1 MADVK
6 ISNLP
11 AADTPLAGTEQV
23 PLVQDG
29 VTKKATVSDIVA
41 AATAGVTDV
50 TASAPVVSSG
60 GTTPNISMPSATAS
74 RDGYL
79 TSTDWN
85 TFNSKGSG
93 TVTGVTATSPVQS
106 SGGTAPVISMP
117 AANGSTSGYLTSTDW
132 NTFNNKQPAGSYLT
146 NGGALGTPSSG
157 TATNLTGLPLSTGVT
172 GILPVA
178 NGGSGTATPSLVAGT
193 NVTISGTWPNQTINA
208 TGGSGGGDV
217 TGPASSTDNAIA
229 RFDGTTGK
237 IIQNS
242 GVQIN
247 DAGEVSV
254 GVWKGTE
261 IGISYGG
268 TGASSASQARGNLLP
283 SYTGNSGKVL
293 AVNTGATDVEWVAA
307 GGVGTVTSVDVSGGT
322 TGLTT
327 SGGPITGSGTI
338 TLAGTLAVANGGT
351 GATTA
356 GGARTNLGA
365 AASGANSDITSLS
378 GITGAIGTAD
388 YVAFDT
394 TYTTPLTAG
403 QLGWDG
409 NNTLAIGMAGGNV
422 TQHIGEDG
430 FYYIKAS
437 STITK
442 GQVIMF
448 AGAVGAS
455 GVPLGAPATG
465 VTDGTY
471 IMGVA
476 AESIATNGFGL
487 VQFQGTLRN
496 VDTSAF
502 ADGDILWYNPAV
514 TGALTKT
521 KPSAP
526 NVKVQMAAVING
538 GSSGGGTILIRVTPG
553 SVLGGTD
560 SNVQFSTLA
569 NNNLIQYDSALGYWK
584 NVAPGAIT
592 GVGSVANA
600 LTIGTGLTGTSY
612 NGSSAVTVAID
623 STVATLSGTQTLTN
637 KTISGASNTLTNIG
651 NGSLTNS
658 SVTVNGTS
666 IALGASGTVTVPIS
680 TGVTG
685 LGTGVAT
692 ALAVNVGSAG
702 APVVNG
708 GALGTPSSGTLTNAT
723 GLPISSGVS
732 GLGTGIATALGTNVG
747 SAGSVVVNG
756 GALGTPSSGTLTNA
770 TGLPI
775 SSGVSGLG
783 SGIAT
788 FLGTP
793 SSANLAAAVTD
804 ETGSGALVF
813 GTSPT
818 LTNPTITNY
827 TETAYSANS
836 STAISL
842 SLTNGTVQIITLTGN
857 ATITM
862 PTAGAGKSFIMYLRQ
877 DSTGSRTVTWSTVNW
892 PGGTAPTITS
902 TASKQDIYSFFSDGT
917 SWYGVTVG
925 QNYTQ

>member
-41 AATAGVTDV
+41 AAATGVTDV
-50 TASAPVVSSG
+50 TATSPILSSG
-60 GTTPNISMPSATAS
+60 GTTPDISMPAASAS
-74 RDGYL
+74 VSGYL

-146 NGGALGTPSSG
+146 SGGALGTPSSG

-208 TGGSGGGDV
+208 TGGGGGGDV

-237 IIQNS
+237 LIQNS

-268 TGASSASQARGNLLP
+268 TGAASASQARGNLLP

-293 AVNTGATDVEWVAA
+293 AVNTGATDVEWVSA

-388 YVAFDT
+388 YVTFDT
-394 TYTTPLTAG
+394 AYATTLAAG

-409 NNTLAIGMAGGNV
+409 NNTLGLGMAGGNV
-422 TQHIGEDG
+422 IQHIGEDG

-442 GQVIMF
+442 GQVVMF
-448 AGAVGAS
+448 TGAVGAS
-455 GVPLGAPATG
+455 GVPTGAPATG
-465 VTDGTY
+465 VSDGSY

-476 AESIATNGFGL
+476 AENIATNGFGL
-487 VQFQGTLRN
+487 VQFQGTLKN
-496 VDTSAF
+496 VDTSGF
-502 ADGDILWYNPAV
+502 ADGDILWYDPAV
-514 TGALTKT
+514 TGGLTKT

-526 NVKVQMAAVING
+526 NVKVQIAATING
-538 GSSGGGTILIRVTPG
+538 GSSGGGTILIRVSAG

-560 SNVQFSTLA
+560 SNVQFGTLA
-569 NNNLIQYDSALGYWK
+569 NGNLIQYNSTAGYWE
-584 NVAPGAIT
+584 NVAPSAIT
-592 GVGSVANA
+592 GVGSLANA
-600 LTIGTGLTGTSY
+600 LTIGTGLSGTSY

-623 STVATLSGTQTLTN
+623 STVVTLSGTQTLTG

-658 SVTVNGTS
+658 SVTVNGTAIS
-666 IALGASGTVTVPIS
+666 LGASGTVTVPIS

-723 GLPISSGVS
+723 GLPISTGVS
-732 GLGTGIATALGTNVG
+732 GLGTNV
-747 SAGSVVVNG
+747 
-756 GALGTPSSGTLTNA
+756 
-770 TGLPI
+770 
-775 SSGVSGLG
+775 
-783 SGIAT
+783 AT
-788 FLGTP
+788 FLTTP
-793 SSANLAAAVTD
+793 SSANLIAAMTD
-804 ETGSGALVF
+804 ETGTGALVF
-813 GTSPT
+813 GTAPA
-818 LTNPTITNY
+818 LTNPTVTNY

-842 SLTNGTVQIITLTGN
+842 SLANGTVQIITLTGN

-862 PTAGAGKSFIMYLRQ
+862 PTAVAGKSFIMYLRQ
-877 DSTGSRTVTWSTVNW
+877 DATGSRTVTWTTVNW

-925 QNYTQ
+925 QNYTA

>member
-11 AADTPLAGTEQV
+11 AATTPLAGTEEI
-23 PLVQDG
+23 PLVQSG
-29 VTKKATVSDIVA
+29 VTKKATVDDIVA
-41 AATAGVTDV
+41 AAGGVTDV
-50 TASAPVVSSG
+50 TATSPVISSG
-60 GTTPNISMPSATAS
+60 GATPNISMPAAS
-74 RDGYL
+74 GSTNGYL
-79 TSTDWN
+79 SSTDWT
-85 TFNSKGSG
+85 TFNNKGSG
-93 TVTGVTATSPVQS
+93 TVTSVT
-106 SGGTAPVISMP
+106 GTAPIVSTGGTTPAISMP
-117 AANGSTSGYLTSTDW
+117 SATTSRDGYLTSTDW

-146 NGGALGTPSSG
+146 SGGALGTPSSG

-172 GILPVA
+172 GTLPVA
-178 NGGSGTATPSLVAGT
+178 NGGTGTSTPSLVAGT
-193 NVTISGTWPNQTINA
+193 NVTISGTWPNQTINS
-208 TGGSGGGDV
+208 TGGGGGGGDV
-217 TGPASSTDNAIA
+217 TGPSSATDNAIA

-237 IIQNS
+237 LIQNS

-247 DAGEVSV
+247 DSGEINV

-261 IGISYGG
+261 VGIPYGG
-268 TGASSASQARGNLLP
+268 TGASTASQARSNLLP

-293 AVNTGATDVEWVAA
+293 VVNTGATDVEWVAA

-356 GGARTNLGA
+356 GTARSNLGA
-365 AASGANSDITSLS
+365 AASGANSDITSMS

-388 YVAFDT
+388 YIAFDT
-394 TYTTPLTAG
+394 TYATTLAAG

-409 NNTLAIGMAGGNV
+409 NDTLGLGMAGGNV
-422 TQHIGEDG
+422 IQHIGEDG
-430 FYYIKAS
+430 FYYIKAT

-442 GQVIMF
+442 GQVVMF
-448 AGAVGAS
+448 NGAVGAS
-455 GVPLGAPATG
+455 GVPTGAPATG
-465 VTDGTY
+465 VTDGSY

-476 AESIATNGFGL
+476 AEGIATNAFGL

-496 VDTSAF
+496 VNTSGF
-502 ADGDILWYNPAV
+502 ADGDILWYDPAV
-514 TGALTKT
+514 TGGLTKT

-538 GSSGGGTILIRVTPG
+538 GSSGGGTILVRVNSG

-560 SNVQFSTLA
+560 SNVQFGTLA
-569 NNNLIQYDSALGYWK
+569 NNDLIQYNSTGGYWQ
-584 NVAPGAIT
+584 NVAPSSIT
-592 GVGSVANA
+592 GVGSLANA

-623 STVATLSGTQTLTN
+623 STVATLSDNQTLTN

-651 NGSLTNS
+651 NSSLTNS
-658 SVTVNGTS
+658 SVTVNGTAIS
-666 IALGASGTVTVPIS
+666 LGASGTVTVPIS

-692 ALAVNVGSAG
+692 ALAVNVGTAG

-708 GALGTPSSGTLTNAT
+708 GTLGTPSSGTLTNAT
-723 GLPISSGVS
+723 GLPISTGVS
-732 GLGTGIATALGTNVG
+732 GLGTGV
-747 SAGSVVVNG
+747 
-756 GALGTPSSGTLTNA
+756 
-770 TGLPI
+770 
-775 SSGVSGLG
+775 
-783 SGIAT
+783 AT
-788 FLGTP
+788 FLTTP
-793 SSANLAAAVTD
+793 SSANLAAAMTD

-813 GTSPT
+813 GTAPA
-818 LTNPTITNY
+818 LTNPTVTNY
-827 TETAYSANS
+827 VETAYSANS
-836 STAISL
+836 STAITL
-842 SLTNGTVQIITLTGN
+842 ALTNGTVQIITLTGN

-862 PTAGAGKSFIMYLRQ
+862 PTAVAGKSFLLMLKQ
-877 DSTGSRTVTWSTVNW
+877 DATGSRTVTWSTVVW

-902 TASKQDIYSFFSDGT
+902 TASKMDIYSFFSDGT
-917 SWYGVTVG
+917 NWYGVTVG
-925 QNYTQ
+925 QNY